1 MTCPTIFSLL
11 TGLTD
16 ENNMKIKV
24 IREMDAG
31 YDRRELLM
39 EVDDEV
45 LAVYRAAMNVEEFDQ
60 DSFNEWL
67 EKIIHSST
75 DGEDWKYE

>member
-1 MTCPTIFSLL
+1 
-11 TGLTD
+11 
-16 ENNMKIKV
+16 MKIKV

-45 LAVYRAAMNVEEFDQ
+45 LAVYMTAMNVEEFDQ
-60 DSFNEWL
+60 DSL
-67 EKIIHSST
+67 KINQRAYKTYDISLKIR
-75 DGEDWKYE
+75 EVW